1 MKKALKIIAIIV
13 VAIFL
18 LLLILPFVFKGKI
31 VDLVKQQANENLRA
45 KVEFNDVRLSLIRNF
60 PNLAVGIEELSVV
73 GIEDFEGDTLAS
85 IGNIGLVMDVM
96 SVISGDQIVVKS
108 INLER
113 PYFMVKVLE
122 DGTANYDIAIAS
134 DDSSAEE
141 EEVVTE
147 ESAPLN
153 LSIKEYSISDGVI
166 IYDDAT
172 LPMRL
177 VIDDLDHTGNGDFAQ
192 DIFTLKTETHIQAF
206 TVDYDG
212 IKYANALKA
221 DLIADLAMNLEEM
234 RFEFMENELDVNALV
249 LKFDGFVAM
258 PTDDIDMDITFATE
272 TAELTAIMSLIPA
285 YYTQDLEGVSASGSV
300 LLDGYVR
307 GTYNE
312 QNMPAFMA
320 ELKVDNG
327 SVQYPDLP
335 KSIQNIAIDAKV
347 ESPEGNDLDKIAV
360 DVPKFHMEI
369 GKTAAKPNTIDAYL
383 FLRNPMSD
391 PNIRTKVDADLDLG
405 SFSDVV
411 PMEEEFEMAGIL
423 SAHFKL
429 DGNLSAIENQRFN
442 DFDASGAAA
451 MNDFIYRDA
460 EVDVALPIAKM
471 DFTPQR
477 LNVETVKLI
486 YEGINMEMDGY
497 ISNYVAYA
505 LQDTT
510 LQGVFNFGADKIDV
524 NKFMTSEEGEETVTA
539 EESTGEEVET
549 ASSDSASG
557 VVPIPDNLDL
567 VLNATI
573 GEITYDDL
581 VLSDI
586 KGKITLRNER
596 AELEKLV
603 AKGLGGTMGISGS
616 YSTQDLDKPS
626 YDFAYDLNSI
636 EIDQAF
642 NTFNTVQKI
651 APIAKHA
658 KGKVSSD
665 LKVEGIL
672 DQNMEP
678 IYETM
683 QGRGSLVSDEV
694 VLKGGDFLE
703 KLSTTMKAPGLKEQR
718 IQDLD
723 ATFVIEDGKVTTS
736 PFDVK
741 IDAMT
746 ANVSGWVSFDE
757 KIDYL
762 MKMKIPREEL
772 GGEFNKMAEGLLGQA
787 NAFLGGNMSLGEYI
801 NMDVTIEG
809 DLYDPSIKPAFAGM
823 EGESSVK
830 EQATEAIKEEVD
842 KQIDNAKEEL
852 AKEADKILAD
862 AQKQADKLVR
872 EAEKAADDLRK
883 EADKQ
888 ADKLIKD
895 AKNPIAKAG
904 AKIGADQ
911 LRKQADTQ
919 GDKLVAEAQKQA
931 DKIMADAR
939 KQADKINNG
948 E

>member
-31 VDLVKQQANENLRA
+31 IDLVKQQANENLRA
-45 KVEFNDVRLSLIRNF
+45 KVEFNDVSLSLIRNF

-96 SVISGDQIVVKS
+96 SVISGDQIVIKS
-108 INLER
+108 INLDR

-122 DGTANYDIAIAS
+122 DGRANYDIAIAS
-134 DDSSAEE
+134 EDTTAIE
-141 EEVVTE
+141 EEVPTE

-172 LPMRL
+172 FPMRM
-177 VIDDLDHTGNGDFAQ
+177 VIDDLDHVGNGDFAQ
-192 DIFTLKTETHIQAF
+192 EVFTLNTETHIQAF

-212 IKYANALKA
+212 IKYANELKA
-221 DLIADLAMNLEEM
+221 DLSAELAMNFEEM
-234 RFEFMENELDVNALV
+234 RFEFMENRLDVNALV
-249 LKFDGFVAM
+249 LKFGGFVAM
-258 PTDDIDMDITFATE
+258 PTDDIDMDITFSTE

-285 YYTQDLEGVSASGSV
+285 SFTQEMEGVSATGSV

-307 GTYNE
+307 GIYND
-312 QNMPAFMA
+312 QSMPGFMA

-327 SVQYPDLP
+327 SIQYPDLP

-347 ESPEGNDLDKIAV
+347 ESPEGNDLDKITV

-369 GKTAAKPNTIDAYL
+369 GKTAAQPNTVDAYL
-383 FLRNPMSD
+383 YLRNPMSD
-391 PNIRTKVDADLDLG
+391 PNIRMKVDADLDLG
-405 SFSDVV
+405 SFKDVV
-411 PMEEEFEMAGIL
+411 PLEEEFEMAGNL

-442 DFDASGAAA
+442 DFEASGAAA

-477 LNVETVKLI
+477 LNVETLKLI
-486 YEGINMEMDGY
+486 YEGTNMEMDGY

-524 NKFMTSEEGEETVTA
+524 NKFMPTEEGEETA
-539 EESTGEEVET
+539 EAVEQVEGET
-549 ASSDSASG
+549 APADSSSG
-557 VVPIPDNLDL
+557 VVPIPGNLDL

-586 KGKITLRNER
+586 KGKITLKNER
-596 AELEKLV
+596 AVLENLV
-603 AKGLGGTMGISGS
+603 AKGLGGIMGISGS
-616 YSTQDLDKPS
+616 YSTQDMEKPS
-626 YDFAYDLNSI
+626 YDFAYDLQDI

-642 NTFNTVQKI
+642 ETFNTVQKI

-658 KGKVSSD
+658 KGKISSK
-665 LKVEGIL
+665 LNVEGIL

-683 QGRGSLVSDEV
+683 QGRGSLTSDEV
-694 VLKGGDFLE
+694 LLKGGDFLE
-703 KLSTTMKAPGLKEQR
+703 KLSSTLKAPGLKEQR

-723 ATFVIEDGKVTTS
+723 ATFVIDDGKVTTS

-762 MKMKIPREEL
+762 MKMKIPRKEL
-772 GGEFNKMAEGLLGQA
+772 GGDLNKMAEGLLGQA
-787 NAFLGGNMSLGEYI
+787 NAFLGGNMTMGEYI

-809 DLYDPSIKPAFAGM
+809 DLYDPAIKPAFAGM
-823 EGESSVK
+823 EGDSSAK
-830 EQATEAIKEEVD
+830 EQATEAVKEVIEEQIEEVKED
-842 KQIDNAKEEL
+842 LSAKADELLVEAQKQADQLVKESQKAADEL
-852 AKEADKILAD
+852 RKEAG
-862 AQKQADKLVR
+862 KQADKLV
-872 EAEKAADDLRK
+872 
-883 EADKQ
+883 
-888 ADKLIKD
+888 KD

-911 LRKQADTQ
+911 LRKQADKQ
-919 GDKLVAEAQKQA
+919 GDKLVVEAQKQA

-939 KQADKINNG
+939 KQADRINNG

>member
-31 VDLVKQQANENLRA
+31 IDLVKQQANENLHA
-45 KVEFNDVRLSLIRNF
+45 KVEFNDVSLSLIRNF
-60 PNLAVGIEELSVV
+60 PSLAVGIEELSIV

-85 IGNIGLVMDVM
+85 IGSIGLVMDVM
-96 SVISGDQIVVKS
+96 SVISGDQIVIKS
-108 INLER
+108 INIDR
-113 PYFMVKVLE
+113 PYLMVKVLE
-122 DGTANYDIAIAS
+122 DGRANYDIAIAS
-134 DDSSAEE
+134 EDTTTIE
-141 EEVVTE
+141 EEVPTE
-147 ESAPLN
+147 ESTPLN

-172 LPMRL
+172 FPMRM
-177 VIDDLDHTGNGDFAQ
+177 VIDDLDHVGNGDFAQ
-192 DIFTLKTETHIQAF
+192 EVFTLNTETHIKAF

-212 IKYANALKA
+212 IKYANELKA
-221 DLIADLAMNLEEM
+221 DLSAELAMNFEEM
-234 RFEFMENELDVNALV
+234 RFEFMENRLDVNALV

-258 PTDDIDMDITFATE
+258 PTDDIDMDITFSTE

-285 YYTQDLEGVSASGSV
+285 SFTQEMEGVSATGSV

-307 GTYNE
+307 GIYND
-312 QNMPAFMA
+312 QSMPGFMA

-327 SVQYPDLP
+327 SIQYPDLP

-347 ESPEGNDLDKIAV
+347 ESPEGNDLDKITV
-360 DVPKFHMEI
+360 DVPKFHLEI
-369 GKTAAKPNTIDAYL
+369 GKTAAQPNTVDAYL
-383 FLRNPMSD
+383 YLRNPMSD
-391 PNIRTKVDADLDLG
+391 PNIRMKVDADLDLG
-405 SFSDVV
+405 SFKDVV
-411 PMEEEFEMAGIL
+411 PLEEEFEMAGNL

-442 DFDASGAAA
+442 DFEASGAAV

-477 LNVETVKLI
+477 LNVETLKLI

-510 LQGVFNFGADKIDV
+510 LQGVFNFDADKIDV
-524 NKFMTSEEGEETVTA
+524 NKFMPTEEGEGTA
-539 EESTGEEVET
+539 EALEQGEGET
-549 ASSDSASG
+549 APADSSSG
-557 VVPIPDNLDL
+557 VVPIPGNLDL

-573 GEITYDDL
+573 GEITYDGL
-581 VLSDI
+581 RLSDI
-586 KGKITLRNER
+586 KGKITLKNER
-596 AELEKLV
+596 AVLENLV
-603 AKGLGGTMGISGS
+603 AKGLGGIMGISGS
-616 YSTQDLDKPS
+616 YSTQDMEKPS
-626 YDFAYDLNSI
+626 YDFAYDLKDI

-642 NTFNTVQKI
+642 ETFNTVQKI

-658 KGKVSSD
+658 KGKISSK
-665 LKVEGIL
+665 LNVEGIL

-683 QGRGSLVSDEV
+683 QGRGSLTSDEV
-694 VLKGGDFLE
+694 LLKGGDFLE
-703 KLSTTMKAPGLKEQR
+703 KLSSTLKAPGLKEQR

-723 ATFVIEDGKVTTS
+723 ATFVIDDGKVTTS

-762 MKMKIPREEL
+762 MKMKIPRKEL
-772 GGEFNKMAEGLLGQA
+772 GGDLNKMAEGLLGQA
-787 NAFLGGNMSLGEYI
+787 NAFLGGNMTMGEYI

-809 DLYDPSIKPAFAGM
+809 DLYDPAIKPAFAGM
-823 EGESSVK
+823 EGESSAK
-830 EQATEAIKEEVD
+830 EQATEALKEVIDEQIKEVKED
-842 KQIDNAKEEL
+842 LTAKADEL
-852 AKEADKILAD
+852 LIE
-862 AQKQADKLVR
+862 AQKQADQLVK

-888 ADKLIKD
+888 ADKLVKD

-911 LRKQADTQ
+911 LRKQADKQ
-919 GDKLVAEAQKQA
+919 GDKLVVEAQKQA

-939 KQADKINNG
+939 KQADRINNG

>member
-13 VAIFL
+13 VVVFL

-31 VDLVKQQANENLRA
+31 VELVKQQANENLRA
-45 KVEFNDVRLSLIRNF
+45 KVEFNDVSLSLIRNF
-60 PNLAVGIEELSVV
+60 PNLAVGIEDLSVV
-73 GIEDFEGDTLAS
+73 GIEEFEGDTLAR

-108 INLER
+108 INLDK

-134 DDSSAEE
+134 EDTTAEE
-141 EEVVTE
+141 EVATE

-153 LSIKEYSISDGVI
+153 LSINEYSISDGVI

-172 LPMRL
+172 FPMRM
-177 VIDDLDHTGNGDFAQ
+177 VIDDLDHVGNGDFAQ
-192 DIFTLKTETHIQAF
+192 DVFTLSTETHIKAF
-206 TVDYDG
+206 TLDYDG

-221 DLIADLAMNLEEM
+221 DLVADMAMNFEEM
-234 RFEFMENELDVNALV
+234 RFEFLENRLDVNALV
-249 LKFDGFVAM
+249 LKFDGFLAM
-258 PTDDIDMDITFATE
+258 PGDDIDMDFTYSTE
-272 TAELTAIMSLIPA
+272 TAQLTSVMSLIPA
-285 YYTQDLEGVSASGSV
+285 TFTQDMEGVSASGSV

-307 GTYNE
+307 GIYNDKS
-312 QNMPAFMA
+312 MPGFMA

-347 ESPEGNDLDKIAV
+347 ESPEGNDLDKITV

-369 GKTAAKPNTIDAYL
+369 GKTAAQPNTIDAYL
-383 FLRNPMSD
+383 YLRNPMSD
-391 PNIRTKVDADLDLG
+391 PNIRMKVDADLNLG
-405 SFSDVV
+405 SFKDVV
-411 PMEEEFEMAGIL
+411 PLEEEFEIAGNL

-442 DFDASGAAA
+442 DFEASGAAA
-451 MNDFIYRDA
+451 MSDFIFRDA
-460 EVDVALPIAKM
+460 EVDVALPIAKV

-477 LNVETVKLI
+477 LNVEKVKLI
-486 YEGINMEMDGY
+486 YEEINMEMDGY

-505 LQDTT
+505 LMDTT

-524 NKFMTSEEGEETVTA
+524 NKFMPTEEGEETA
-539 EESTGEEVET
+539 EVEEDTEGET
-549 ASSDSASG
+549 AATDSVSG
-557 VVPIPDNLDL
+557 VVPIPGNLDL

-596 AELEKLV
+596 AELENLV

-616 YSTQDLDKPS
+616 YSTQDMEKPA
-626 YDFAYDLNSI
+626 YDFAYDLKGI

-658 KGKVSSD
+658 KGKISSD
-665 LKVEGIL
+665 LKVEGLL

-694 VLKGGDFLE
+694 ILKGGDFLE
-703 KLSTTMKAPGLKEQR
+703 KLSSTLKAPALKEQR
-718 IQDLD
+718 IQDLN
-723 ATFVIEDGKVTTS
+723 ATFVIDDGKVTTT

-746 ANVSGWVSFDE
+746 ANVSGWVSFEE

-762 MKMKIPREEL
+762 MKMKIPRKEL
-772 GGEFNKMAEGLLGQA
+772 GGDFNKMAEGLLGQA
-787 NAFLGGNMSLGEYI
+787 NAFLGGNMTLGEYI
-801 NMDVTIEG
+801 NMDVSIEG
-809 DLYDPSIKPAFAGM
+809 DLYDPSIRPAFAGM
-823 EGESSVK
+823 EDGVGSVK
-830 EQATEAIKEEVD
+830 EQATEAIKEEID

-852 AKEADKILAD
+852 GKQADKVLAD
-862 AQKQADKLVR
+862 AQKQADKLVK

-888 ADKLIKD
+888 AKKLVDD
-895 AKNPIAKAG
+895 AKNPLAKAG
-904 AKIGADQ
+904 AKIAADEV
-911 LRKQADTQ
+911 RKQADKQ
-919 GDKLVAEAQKQA
+919 GDNLVAEAQKQA

-939 KQADKINNG
+939 KEADKIRNG

>member
-13 VAIFL
+13 VVVFL

-31 VDLVKQQANENLRA
+31 VELVKQQANENLRA
-45 KVEFNDVRLSLIRNF
+45 KVEFNDVSLSLIRNF

-73 GIEDFEGDTLAS
+73 GIEEFEGDTLAR

-108 INLER
+108 INLDK

-134 DDSSAEE
+134 EDTTAEE
-141 EEVVTE
+141 EVATE

-153 LSIKEYSISDGVI
+153 LSINEYSISDGVI

-172 LPMRL
+172 FPMRM
-177 VIDDLDHTGNGDFAQ
+177 VIDDLDHVGNGDFAQ
-192 DIFTLKTETHIQAF
+192 DVFTLSTETHIKAF
-206 TVDYDG
+206 TLDYDG

-221 DLIADLAMNLEEM
+221 DLVADMAMNFEEM
-234 RFEFMENELDVNALV
+234 RFEFLENRLDVNALV
-249 LKFDGFVAM
+249 LKFDGFLAM
-258 PTDDIDMDITFATE
+258 PADDIDMDFTYSTE
-272 TAELTAIMSLIPA
+272 TAQLTSVMSLIPA
-285 YYTQDLEGVSASGSV
+285 TFTQDMEGVSASGSV
-300 LLDGYVR
+300 LLGGYVR
-307 GTYNE
+307 GTYNDE
-312 QNMPAFMA
+312 SMPGFMA

-347 ESPEGNDLDKIAV
+347 ESPEGNDLDKITV

-369 GKTAAKPNTIDAYL
+369 GKTAAQPNTIDAYL
-383 FLRNPMSD
+383 YLRNPMSD

-405 SFSDVV
+405 SFKDVV
-411 PMEEEFEMAGIL
+411 PLEEEFEIAGNL

-442 DFDASGAAA
+442 DFEASGAAA
-451 MNDFIYRDA
+451 MSDFIFRDA
-460 EVDVALPIAKM
+460 EVDVALPIAKV

-477 LNVETVKLI
+477 LNVEKVKLI
-486 YEGINMEMDGY
+486 YEEINMEMDGY

-505 LQDTT
+505 LMDTT

-524 NKFMTSEEGEETVTA
+524 NKFMPTEETAEVEEDTEGETA
-539 EESTGEEVET
+539 AT
-549 ASSDSASG
+549 DSVSG

-596 AELEKLV
+596 AELENLV

-616 YSTQDLDKPS
+616 YSTQDMEKPA
-626 YDFAYDLNSI
+626 YDFAYDLKGI

-658 KGKVSSD
+658 KGKISSD
-665 LKVEGIL
+665 LKVEGLL

-694 VLKGGDFLE
+694 ILKGGDFLE
-703 KLSTTMKAPGLKEQR
+703 KLSSTLKAPALKEQR
-718 IQDLD
+718 IQDLN
-723 ATFVIEDGKVTTS
+723 ATFVIDDGKVTTT

-746 ANVSGWVSFDE
+746 ANVSGWVSFEE

-762 MKMKIPREEL
+762 MKMKIPRKEL
-772 GGEFNKMAEGLLGQA
+772 GGDFNKMAEGLLGQA
-787 NAFLGGNMSLGEYI
+787 NAFLGGNMTLGEYI
-801 NMDVTIEG
+801 NMDVSIEG
-809 DLYDPSIKPAFAGM
+809 DLYDPSIRPAFAGM
-823 EGESSVK
+823 EDGVGSVK
-830 EQATEAIKEEVD
+830 EQATEAIKEEID

-852 AKEADKILAD
+852 GKQADKVLAD
-862 AQKQADKLVR
+862 AQKQADKLVK

-888 ADKLIKD
+888 AKKLVDD
-895 AKNPIAKAG
+895 AKNPLAKAG
-904 AKIGADQ
+904 AKIAADEV
-911 LRKQADTQ
+911 RKQADKQ
-919 GDKLVAEAQKQA
+919 GDNLVAEAQKQA

-939 KQADKINNG
+939 KEADKIRNG